1 MTEYWVSKKQYWC
14 KYCNIWIRDDA
25 PSRRQHE
32 TGLKHIGNKER
43 FIRDLYRGG
52 EKAKKEKAQE
62 AAEMARID
70 AAAAA
75 AYAHDAASGAVCPSP
90 LALSSA
96 SPAPSSSMAKARD
109 SRPKD
114 KFSNYSTAAQLG
126 FVDPDAEKSTYEIE
140 QEIKGR
146 AGEPG
151 QWEEV
156 VAPPPLIEAYSTSMN
171 GAKRNREE
179 EDEEGEGWKFE
190 HKGKRPAHDPY
201 DDDWDP
207 SSLKG
212 LKVKK
217 KEETLF
223 GDKKMKV
230 EGEAVKQE
238 PSTQAWQQV
247 QPKDELGLQKEGWTG
262 MIELKPKMKESDKVF
277 IPGGGWVKVERSLA
291 DEVKTEEPETAE
303 DVKADADIK
312 KLEKEASVETTAV
325 TSDAIKEE
333 PDLKPDFSA
342 PEPTASGES
351 MFKKRRPPPSNRKR

>member
-75 AYAHDAASGAVCPSP
+75 AYAHDTASGAVRPSS
-90 LALSSA
+90 LASSSA
-96 SPAPSSSMAKARD
+96 SPAPSSSIAKARD

-126 FVDPDAEKSTYEIE
+126 FVDPDAEKSAYEIE

-156 VAPPPLIEAYSTSMN
+156 VMPSPLTEASMSIT

-190 HKGKRPAHDPY
+190 HKGKKPVHDPY

-223 GDKKMKV
+223 RDKKMKV
-230 EGEAVKQE
+230 EEEVVKQE
-238 PSTQAWQQV
+238 PSMQAWQQV
-247 QPKDELGLQKEGWTG
+247 QPTDGSGLQKEGWTG
-262 MIELKPKMKESDKVF
+262 RIEMKPKTKGSDKVF
-277 IPGGGWVKVERSLA
+277 IPGGGWVKVEGSLA
-291 DEVKTEEPETAE
+291 DEGKREEPEAAE
-303 DVKADADIK
+303 DVKPDMT
-312 KLEKEASVETTAV
+312 KLEEEASVKATAFASKV
-325 TSDAIKEE
+325 MKEE
-333 PDLKPDFSA
+333 PDVKLDISA
-342 PEPTASGES
+342 PSVSEPTPSGGS
-351 MFKKRRPPPSNRKR
+351 MFKKRRPPPSNRKK